1 MANKLEDDPS
11 TAGLDLDNDNYVSA
25 EDSDFQLDEEEAEI
39 AGDDSSFS
47 SEEEGDGAE
56 GGRPAKKRKLDPSH
70 RQRPRKRK
78 AHDEGDMELDSGDE
92 ATILKAKNKKKRK
105 ATAGDGDQDEDIDVL
120 LSDTEEGGGFVKTRS
135 MRMKMEEERKP
146 LARTDG
152 ATIDVDELWAK
163 MNAPGTDSGLLQS
176 QKRSVTEEPDHEQQ
190 SVEHDKE
197 NIIQGEAT
205 TQGRLPSEDMIKIKR
220 TYKFAGEIH
229 TEEKM
234 VPRDS
239 AEAKLYLAETAA
251 EKPEDLAEGLHSE
264 ANIVKLRRPLRKVSR
279 FDPNPT
285 GVIKK
290 SWEKQQVR
298 AVSGDADELKGPKL
312 NTVEKSRLDWAQYVD
327 ETGIKDEL
335 NVHSKAKEGYMGR
348 MDFLNRVDA
357 KREEE
362 RRNIRLKGL

>member
-1 MANKLEDDPS
+1 
-11 TAGLDLDNDNYVSA
+11 
-25 EDSDFQLDEEEAEI
+25 
-39 AGDDSSFS
+39 
-47 SEEEGDGAE
+47 
-56 GGRPAKKRKLDPSH
+56 
-70 RQRPRKRK
+70 
-78 AHDEGDMELDSGDE
+78 
-92 ATILKAKNKKKRK
+92 
-105 ATAGDGDQDEDIDVL
+105 
-120 LSDTEEGGGFVKTRS
+120 
-135 MRMKMEEERKP
+135 
-146 LARTDG
+146 
-152 ATIDVDELWAK
+152 
-163 MNAPGTDSGLLQS
+163 MNAPGTASGLLQS
-176 QKRSVTEEPDHEQQ
+176 QNPLVAEEPDHEQSPSEQ
-190 SVEHDKE
+190 EKE
-197 NIIQGEAT
+197 NIIQGEVAA
-205 TQGRLPSEDMIKIKR
+205 QGKLPSEDMIKIKR

-239 AEAKLYLAETAA
+239 AEAKLYLAETTG

-264 ANIVKLRRPLRKVSR
+264 TTIIKLRRPLRKVSR

-290 SWEKQQVR
+290 SWEKQAAR
-298 AVSGDADELKGPKL
+298 AVSGDVDDLKGPKL

-357 KREEE
+357 NREDE